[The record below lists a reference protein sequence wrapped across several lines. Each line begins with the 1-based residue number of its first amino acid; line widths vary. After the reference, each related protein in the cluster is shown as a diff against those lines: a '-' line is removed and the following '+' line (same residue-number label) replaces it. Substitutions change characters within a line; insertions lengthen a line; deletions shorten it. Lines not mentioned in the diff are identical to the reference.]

1 MILIDGKKVSAEV
14 RNRLAEETKI
24 LKEKT
29 GKEPGLATVLVGDD
43 PASAV
48 YVRNKNKSCRELGFQ
63 SFENQLSSDT
73 TEKHLLNL
81 IDDLNSNPN
90 VHGILVQLPLPDQID
105 SEKILQAIDPKK
117 DVDGFHPVNVGKLVV
132 GNALLTPCTPT
143 GIIEL
148 LDNYGIEISGKH
160 AVIIGRSNIVGKPV
174 SMLLLQRNATIT
186 ICHSRTKNLEE
197 ITRGADILIAAVGR
211 PHFVTEN
218 MVSEGAA
225 VIDVGINRVDGK
237 LTGDVEFE
245 PVSKK
250 ASYITPVPGGVGPMT
265 IALLME
271 NTLKAFKDSI

>member
-1 MILIDGKKVSAEV
+1 MVLIDGKKVSRQI
-14 RNRLAEETKI
+14 RNRLAEEVQE
-24 LKEKT
+24 LKKKT
-29 GKEPGLATVLVGDD
+29 GKTPGLATVLVGDD

-48 YVRNKNKSCRELGFQ
+48 YVRNKNKICGELGFQ
-63 SFENQLSSDT
+63 SFEQKLSADTSEEQLLQLVG
-73 TEKHLLNL
+73 E
-81 IDDLNSNPN
+81 LNSNKDI
-90 VHGILVQLPLPDQID
+90 HGILVQLPLPDQID

-148 LDNYGIEISGKH
+148 LDHYDIEISGKH

-186 ICHSRTKNLEE
+186 ICHSRTQDLKGV
-197 ITRGADILIAAVGR
+197 TRSADIIVAAVGR
-211 PHFVTEN
+211 ANFVTEE
-218 MVSEGAA
+218 MVSEGTV

-237 LTGDVEFE
+237 LTGDVDFE

-250 ASYITPVPGGVGPMT
+250 ASHITPVPGGVGPMT

-271 NTLKAFKDSI
+271 NTLKAFKDSL

>member
-1 MILIDGKKVSAEV
+1 MVLIDGKKVSGQI
-14 RNRLAEETKI
+14 RNRLAEEVQE
-24 LKEKT
+24 LKKTT
-29 GKEPGLATVLVGDD
+29 GKTPGLATVLVGDD

-48 YVRNKNKSCRELGFQ
+48 YVRNKNKICGELGFQ
-63 SFENQLSSDT
+63 SFEQKLSADTSEEQLLQLVG
-73 TEKHLLNL
+73 E
-81 IDDLNSNPN
+81 LNSNKDI
-90 VHGILVQLPLPDQID
+90 HGILVQLPLPDQID

-143 GIIEL
+143 GIIAL
-148 LDNYGIEISGKH
+148 LDHYDIEISGKH

-186 ICHSRTKNLEE
+186 ICHSRTQDLEE
-197 ITRGADILIAAVGR
+197 VTRSADIIVAAVGR
-211 PHFVTEN
+211 ANFVKEE
-218 MVSEGAA
+218 MVSEGTV

-237 LTGDVEFE
+237 LTGDVDFE

-250 ASYITPVPGGVGPMT
+250 ASHITPVPGGVGPMT

-271 NTLKAFKDSI
+271 NTLKAFKDPL

>member
-48 YVRNKNKSCRELGFQ
+48 YVRNKNKTCRELGFQ

-73 TEKHLLNL
+73 TEEQLLNL

-148 LDNYGIEISGKH
+148 LDHYGIEISGKH
-160 AVIIGRSNIVGKPV
+160 AVIVGRSNIVGKPV

-197 ITRGADILIAAVGR
+197 VTRGADILIAAVGR

-218 MVSEGAA
+218 MVNEGAA

-237 LTGDVEFE
+237 LTGDVDFE

>member
-1 MILIDGKKVSAEV
+1 MVLIDGKKVSAEV
-14 RNRLAEETKI
+14 RNRLAEETKN

-48 YVRNKNKSCRELGFQ
+48 YVRNKNKTCRELGFQ
-63 SFENQLSSDT
+63 SFENQLSTDT
-73 TEKHLLNL
+73 TEEQLLSL
-81 IDDLNSNPN
+81 IDELNSNPN

-148 LDNYGIEISGKH
+148 LDHYGIEISGKH
-160 AVIIGRSNIVGKPV
+160 AVIVGRSNIVGKPV

-186 ICHSRTKNLEE
+186 ICHSRTRNLEE
-197 ITRGADILIAAVGR
+197 VTRGADILIAAVGR
-211 PHFVTEN
+211 AHFVTEN
-218 MVSEGAA
+218 MVSEGAV

-237 LTGDVEFE
+237 LTGDVDFE

>member
-1 MILIDGKKVSAEV
+1 MVLIDGKKVSGEI
-14 RNRLAEETKI
+14 RNRLADEIQE
-24 LKEKT
+24 LKKKAGKT
-29 GKEPGLATVLVGDD
+29 PGLATVLVGDD

-48 YVRNKNKSCRELGFQ
+48 YVRNKNKICGELGFQ
-63 SFENQLSSDT
+63 SFEQKLSADTSEQKLLQLVG
-73 TEKHLLNL
+73 E
-81 IDDLNSNPN
+81 LNSNKD

-143 GIIEL
+143 GIIAL
-148 LDNYGIEISGKH
+148 LDRYDIEISGKH

-174 SMLLLQRNATIT
+174 SMLLLHRNATIT
-186 ICHSRTKNLEE
+186 ICHSRTQNLEE
-197 ITRGADILIAAVGR
+197 VTRSADILVAAVGR
-211 PHFVTEN
+211 ANFVTDE
-218 MVSEGAA
+218 MVSEGTV

-237 LTGDVEFE
+237 LTGDVDFE

-250 ASYITPVPGGVGPMT
+250 ASHITPVPGGVGPMT

-271 NTLKAFKDSI
+271 NTLKAFKESL

>member
-1 MILIDGKKVSAEV
+1 MVLIDGKKVSGEI
-14 RNRLAEETKI
+14 RNRLADEIQE
-24 LKEKT
+24 LKKKT
-29 GKEPGLATVLVGDD
+29 GKTPGLATVLVGDD

-48 YVRNKNKSCRELGFQ
+48 YVRNKNKICGELGFQ
-63 SFENQLSSDT
+63 SFEQKLSADTSEQKLLQLVG
-73 TEKHLLNL
+73 E
-81 IDDLNSNPN
+81 LNSNKD

-143 GIIEL
+143 GIIAL
-148 LDNYGIEISGKH
+148 LDRYDIEISGKN

-174 SMLLLQRNATIT
+174 SMLLLHRNATIT
-186 ICHSRTKNLEE
+186 ICHSRTQNLEE
-197 ITRGADILIAAVGR
+197 VTRSADILVAAVGR
-211 PHFVTEN
+211 ANFVTDE
-218 MVSEGAA
+218 MVSEGTV

-237 LTGDVEFE
+237 LTGDVDFE

-250 ASYITPVPGGVGPMT
+250 ASHITPVPGGVGPMT

-271 NTLKAFKDSI
+271 NTLKAFKESL

>member
-1 MILIDGKKVSAEV
+1 MVLIDGKKVSGEI
-14 RNRLAEETKI
+14 RNRLADETQK
-24 LKEKT
+24 LKKKT
-29 GKEPGLATVLVGDD
+29 GKTPGLATVLVGDD

-48 YVRNKNKSCRELGFQ
+48 YVRNKNKICGELGFQ
-63 SFENQLSSDT
+63 SFEQKLSADTSEEKLLQLVG
-73 TEKHLLNL
+73 E
-81 IDDLNSNPN
+81 LNSNKD

-143 GIIEL
+143 GIIAL
-148 LDNYGIEISGKH
+148 FDRYHIEISGKH

-174 SMLLLQRNATIT
+174 SMLLLHRNATIT
-186 ICHSRTKNLEE
+186 ICHSRTQNLEE
-197 ITRGADILIAAVGR
+197 VTRSADILVAAVGR
-211 PHFVTEN
+211 ANFVTDE
-218 MVSEGAA
+218 MVSEGTV

-237 LTGDVEFE
+237 LTGDVDFE

-250 ASYITPVPGGVGPMT
+250 ASHITPVPGGVGPMT

-271 NTLKAFKDSI
+271 NTLKAFKESL

>member
-24 LKEKT
+24 LKEQT

-48 YVRNKNKSCRELGFQ
+48 YVRNKNKTCRELGFQ

-73 TEKHLLNL
+73 TEEQLLNL
-81 IDDLNSNPN
+81 IHGLNSNPN
-90 VHGILVQLPLPDQID
+90 VHGILVQLPLPDQVD

-148 LDNYGIEISGKH
+148 LDHYGIEISGKH
-160 AVIIGRSNIVGKPV
+160 AVIVGRSNIVGKPV

-197 ITRGADILIAAVGR
+197 VTRGADILIAAVGR

-218 MVSEGAA
+218 MVSEGAV

>member
-1 MILIDGKKVSAEV
+1 MVLIDGKKVSGEI
-14 RNRLAEETKI
+14 RNLLADEIQE
-24 LKEKT
+24 LKKKT
-29 GKEPGLATVLVGDD
+29 GKTPGLATVLVGDD

-48 YVRNKNKSCRELGFQ
+48 YVRNKNKICGELGFQ
-63 SFENQLSSDT
+63 SFEQKLSADTSEEKLLQLVG
-73 TEKHLLNL
+73 E
-81 IDDLNSNPN
+81 LNSNKD

-143 GIIEL
+143 GIIVL
-148 LDNYGIEISGKH
+148 LDRYDIEISGKH

-174 SMLLLQRNATIT
+174 SMLLLHRNATIT
-186 ICHSRTKNLEE
+186 ICHSRTQNLEE
-197 ITRGADILIAAVGR
+197 VTRSADILVAAVGR
-211 PHFVTEN
+211 ANFVTDE
-218 MVSEGAA
+218 MVSEGTV

-237 LTGDVEFE
+237 LTGDVDFQ

-250 ASYITPVPGGVGPMT
+250 ASHITPVPGGVGPMT

-271 NTLKAFKDSI
+271 NTLKAFKKSL

>member
-1 MILIDGKKVSAEV
+1 MVLIDGKKVSGEI
-14 RNRLAEETKI
+14 RNRLADEIQE
-24 LKEKT
+24 LKKKAGKT
-29 GKEPGLATVLVGDD
+29 PGLATVLVGDD

-48 YVRNKNKSCRELGFQ
+48 YVRNKNKVCGELGFQ
-63 SFENQLSSDT
+63 SFEQKLSADTSEEKLLQLVG
-73 TEKHLLNL
+73 E
-81 IDDLNSNPN
+81 LNSNKD

-143 GIIEL
+143 GIIAL
-148 LDNYGIEISGKH
+148 LDRYDIEISGKH

-174 SMLLLQRNATIT
+174 SMLLLHRNATIT
-186 ICHSRTKNLEE
+186 ICHSRTQNLEE
-197 ITRGADILIAAVGR
+197 VTRSADILVAAVGR
-211 PHFVTEN
+211 ANFVTDE
-218 MVSEGAA
+218 MVSEGTV

-237 LTGDVEFE
+237 LTGDVDFE

-250 ASYITPVPGGVGPMT
+250 ASHITPVPGGVGPMT

-271 NTLKAFKDSI
+271 NTLKAFKESL